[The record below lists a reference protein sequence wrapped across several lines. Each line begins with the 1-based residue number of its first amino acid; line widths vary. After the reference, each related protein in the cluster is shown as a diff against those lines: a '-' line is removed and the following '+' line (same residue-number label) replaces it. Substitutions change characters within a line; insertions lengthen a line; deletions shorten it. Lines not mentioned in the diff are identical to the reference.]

1 MKYNK
6 IAALIKKSR
15 YLDVRS
21 VDEGEQWVGDGG
33 AMFPI
38 YGMPE
43 LDNEQVYKFLNLEN
57 DKTKIS
63 VGQAGMFDESSFD
76 ESLFSEDYVGEIQVR
91 EFGVRV
97 LINGEEYESLY
108 TELGALLIK
117 SKYIEIAADNVE
129 IEGQLG
135 IYIRKCG
142 KIPFIAIKKGFALL
156 AIAAPVYTWSE
167 DCEIFKEYHKL
178 CEMLELTRINLG
190 ESEDGE
196 YGI

>member
-6 IAALIKKSR
+6 IAALIKKSKW
-15 YLDVRS
+15 LDVKT
-21 VDEGEQWVGDGG
+21 VDEGEQWVGDGS

-38 YGMPE
+38 YGMPQ
-43 LDNEQVYKFLNLEN
+43 LDNEQIYKLLSLEN

-63 VGQAGMFDESSFD
+63 DGQAGMFDD
-76 ESLFSEDYVGEIQVR
+76 SLFSEDYAGEIQVR
-91 EFGVRV
+91 EFGVNA
-97 LINGEEYESLY
+97 LINGEEHQTLY

-156 AIAAPVYTWSE
+156 SIAAPVYTWGAE
-167 DCEIFKEYHKL
+167 CEIFEKYRKL
-178 CEMLELTRINLG
+178 CEMHELTRINFG